1 MGTYGYAR
9 VSTADQDTAAQ
20 AAALAAAGVVAV
32 DIVAE
37 IVSGAVPAERRP
49 LLASLLARLG
59 AGDVLAVAKLDRLG
73 RDAAD
78 LLGVLADLD
87 RRGVTVRLL
96 DMGADTSTAAGRLVV
111 AVLAAVAE
119 WERGV
124 MLERTR
130 AGMAAARRAGR
141 HPGRRHRLTPFQK
154 EEVRRM
160 TSEGRSV
167 RDIARVLGVGKSI
180 VDPGRAST
188 ESLNT
193 PGPLRRRGHPQ
204 YVQECPVSPN
214 GMAIALPSRS

>member
-9 VSTADQDTAAQ
+9 VSTADQNTAAQ
-20 AAALAAAGVVAV
+20 VAALTAVGVAAGDVVA
-32 DIVAE
+32 E
-37 IVSGAVPAERRP
+37 TVSGAVPAARRP
-49 LLASLLARLG
+49 LLASLVGRLR

-87 RRGVTVRLL
+87 RRGVTIRLL

-124 MLERTR
+124 MLERTK

-141 HPGRRHRLTPFQK
+141 VPGRRHRLTPFQK
-154 EEVRRM
+154 EEVKRM
-160 TSEGRSV
+160 AAEGRSV

-180 VDPGRAST
+180 VGRVA
-188 ESLNT
+188 
-193 PGPLRRRGHPQ
+193 GGH
-204 YVQECPVSPN
+204 
-214 GMAIALPSRS
+214 GGA

>member
-1 MGTYGYAR
+1 MSTYGYAR

-20 AAALAAAGVVAV
+20 VAALAGAGVGEAAV
-32 DIVAE
+32 TTE
-37 IVSGAVPAERRP
+37 TVSGSVPAARRP
-49 LLASLLARLG
+49 LLSLLLARLA

-78 LLGVLADLD
+78 LLGILADLE
-87 RRGVTVRLL
+87 RREVTVWLL

-111 AVLAAVAE
+111 QVLAAVAQ

-124 MLERTR
+124 MLERTK

-141 HPGRRHRLTPFQK
+141 HPGRRQRLTTYQK

-160 TSEGRSV
+160 KAEGRSV

-180 VDPGRAST
+180 VGRAGGS
-188 ESLNT
+188 
-193 PGPLRRRGHPQ
+193 
-204 YVQECPVSPN
+204 
-214 GMAIALPSRS
+214 

>member
-1 MGTYGYAR
+1 MGPSRSIRLLGEGEGMGIYGYAR
-9 VSTADQDTAAQ
+9 VSTAEQNTAAQ
-20 AAALAAAGVVAV
+20 ATALTTAGVAAC
-32 DIVAE
+32 DLIAE
-37 IVSGAVPAERRP
+37 TVSGAVPAARRP
-49 LLASLLARLG
+49 LLALLLGRLA

-130 AGMAAARRAGR
+130 AGIAAARRAGR
-141 HPGRRHRLTPFQK
+141 VPGRRHRLTPFQK

-160 TSEGRSV
+160 QAEGRSV
-167 RDIARVLGVGKSI
+167 RDIARVLGIGKSI
-180 VDPGRAST
+180 VGR
-188 ESLNT
+188 
-193 PGPLRRRGHPQ
+193 
-204 YVQECPVSPN
+204 VSA
-214 GMAIALPSRS
+214 GL